1 MSISGSPDYMHIG
14 RNYDKI
20 TWMKKPQKTFV
31 KILQG
36 LLIFT
41 TLVAMIVLGMFL
53 WNLVS
58 TQPIDD
64 DPVIVDPSVKQTFE
78 FSINKFT
85 MFEIEEFGFDFVL
98 AEIHIESNKSIN
110 LSLSHFV
117 TSEDVQLNNVE
128 NYLNIIE
135 SAGYTFGDNQLVFS
149 LSTPETTLDALIFIP
164 IINTDLTTLDLNINI
179 YPNSVLT
186 FDLQNP
192 TLVGTKSDLGV
203 SEQGIDPN
211 MVADMVV
218 TNKTEVNQEE
228 FYQLDSNG
236 NRVEANFT
244 SQSQIVAIKVKI
256 TSKISEPFRIT
267 KAYIKDGSTL
277 YNAVD
282 KTFLIDGVTNLNDAY
297 INESTEG
304 YLFFEILGDAT
315 LESFIE
321 LQIYLSTTEENY
333 FTLPLTGN

>member
-1 MSISGSPDYMHIG
+1 MHIG
-14 RNYDKI
+14 RNYDKM

-36 LLIFT
+36 LLIFA

-53 WNLVS
+53 WNLIS
-58 TQPIDD
+58 TPPIDD

-78 FSINKFT
+78 FSVNKFT

-98 AEIHIESNKSIN
+98 AEIHIESNKPIN

-117 TSEDVQLNNVE
+117 TSEDVQLNSVD
-128 NYLNIIE
+128 NYLNMIE

-149 LSTPETTLDALIFIP
+149 LSTPETTLDALVFIP
-164 IINTDLTTLDLNINI
+164 IIKTDLTTLDLNINI

-186 FDLQNP
+186 FDLENP

-211 MVADMVV
+211 MVADI
-218 TNKTEVNQEE
+218 TFLNKLLISSTEI
-228 FYQLDSNG
+228 YQLDSNG

-244 SQSQIVAIKVKI
+244 SQSQIIAVKI
-256 TSKISEPFRIT
+256 KIDNLMDESFRII
-267 KAYIKDGSTL
+267 KAVLIDKSGNKFESLNNTYFIDDISNIYGQYINDSITGYYFYEVLGASIELSNFNKAQFSFS
-277 YNAVD
+277 NSVD
-282 KTFLIDGVTNLNDAY
+282 KLYSLSI
-297 INESTEG
+297 EG
-304 YLFFEILGDAT
+304 
-315 LESFIE
+315 
-321 LQIYLSTTEENY
+321 N
-333 FTLPLTGN
+333 

>member
-1 MSISGSPDYMHIG
+1 MHIG
-14 RNYDKI
+14 RNYDKM
-20 TWMKKPQKTFV
+20 TRMKKPQKTFV

-36 LLIFT
+36 LLISA

-53 WNLVS
+53 WNLIS
-58 TQPIDD
+58 TPPIDD

-78 FSINKFT
+78 FSVNKFT

-98 AEIHIESNKSIN
+98 AEIHIESNKPIN

-117 TSEDVQLNNVE
+117 TSEDVQLNSVD

-149 LSTPETTLDALIFIP
+149 LSTPETTLDALVFIP
-164 IINTDLTTLDLNINI
+164 IIKTDLTTLDLNINI

-203 SEQGIDPN
+203 SELGIDPN
-211 MVADMVV
+211 MVATMTVL
-218 TNKTEVNQEE
+218 NKTIVSPTE
-228 FYQLDSNG
+228 FYQLDANG

-244 SQSQIVAIKVKI
+244 SQSQIVAIKVSI
-256 TSKISEPFRIT
+256 ISKISESFRIT
-267 KAYIKDGSTL
+267 KALIKNGGTL
-277 YNAVD
+277 YDAVD
-282 KTFLIDGVTNLNDAY
+282 KSFLIDGAVNLNNEY
-297 INESTEG
+297 VNESAEG
-304 YLFFEILGDAT
+304 YLFFEVLGDVT
-315 LESFIE
+315 LDSFTE
-321 LQIYLSTTEENY
+321 LQIYLSTTEDSY
-333 FTLPLTGN
+333 FTLPLKGN